1 MEYNILLETDFFN
14 LLNAGHKNKSGNAL
28 ENSYREFIKVV
39 VDLCSTNVKQAV
51 FALSYVETELDF
63 HLSMP
68 PYKGLFGNRRLV
80 CAQSNCICPQNARA
94 CVSNISSS
102 CDHIHFRSLSASII
116 RIKTISEMDRQC
128 R

>member
-14 LLNAGHKNKSGNAL
+14 LLNAGHKNKGGNAL

-51 FALSYVETELDF
+51 FALSYAETELDF

-68 PYKGLFGNRRLV
+68 HIKDCLEIVGIV
-80 CAQSNCICPQNARA
+80 CNAKLL
-94 CVSNISSS
+94 
-102 CDHIHFRSLSASII
+102 HLSAECKSMWQQHII
-116 RIKTISEMDRQC
+116 FM
-128 R
+128 

>member
-1 MEYNILLETDFFN
+1 MEYNILIETDFFN
-14 LLNAGHKNKSGNAL
+14 LLNADHKNKGGNAL

-51 FALSYVETELDF
+51 FALSYAETELDF

-68 PYKGLFGNRRLV
+68 RLFGNRRLV
-80 CAQSNCICPQNARA
+80 CAQSYCICPKDARA
-94 CVSNISSS
+94 CGSNISSS
-102 CDHIHFRSLSASII
+102 CDYIHFRSLSASII
-116 RIKTISEMDRQC
+116 RIKTISEMDWQC

>member
-1 MEYNILLETDFFN
+1 MEYNILIETDFFN
-14 LLNAGHKNKSGNAL
+14 LLNAGHKNKGGNAL

-51 FALSYVETELDF
+51 FALSYAETELDF

-68 PYKGLFGNRRLV
+68 HEGLFGNHRLV
-80 CAQSNCICPQNARA
+80 CAQGYCIYPKDARA
-94 CVSNISSS
+94 CGSNISSS

-116 RIKTISEMDRQC
+116 RIKTISKMDWQC

>member
-14 LLNAGHKNKSGNAL
+14 LLNAGHKNKGGNAL

-51 FALSYVETELDF
+51 FALSYAETELDF
-63 HLSMP
+63 HCQC
-68 PYKGLFGNRRLV
+68 PYKGLFGNHSLYVRKAIAFVLKD
-80 CAQSNCICPQNARA
+80 ARA
-94 CVSNISSS
+94 CGSNISSS
-102 CDHIHFRSLSASII
+102 CAHIHFRRFPASII
-116 RIKTISEMDRQC
+116 RIKAICEMDWQC